1 MSVLQETRVGLAGRA
16 DGRDSQDWPAT
27 IVGTDPDHDLA
38 VLRIQAPAD
47 VLKPVRLG
55 TSNDLKVGQSLYAIG
70 FPYGLSRTLTAGV
83 VSGLNREIPNPAGT
97 KTRGAIQ
104 VLTPCS
110 TAVVQIYHCYLS
122 LQASAEA
129 AIQPCAVKFMVQ
141 VHGTVRYMQIVLISP
156 TAEHS
161 PGLDASVLIMLA
173 GGNMCCVGC
182 GCSG

>member
-1 MSVLQETRVGLAGRA
+1 MGLAGRA

-38 VLRIQAPAD
+38 VLRIQAPAEA
-47 VLKPVRLG
+47 LKPVRLG

-104 VLTPCS
+104 VLTLLS
-110 TAVVQIYHCYLS
+110 TAVGQLS
-122 LQASAEA
+122 LLLFQSLSHAEA
-129 AIQPCAVKFMVQ
+129 AMQLVVVKLVTNQGICAFSSSAPRLNMV
-141 VHGTVRYMQIVLISP
+141 MALK
-156 TAEHS
+156 
-161 PGLDASVLIMLA
+161 
-173 GGNMCCVGC
+173 
-182 GCSG
+182 